1 MSASLSA
8 VRPAWESRP
17 SSPPPPTSPKTPAL
31 SGTVSTRVHHP
42 HAPRNP
48 TKKQAL
54 TLVSHVPDT
63 STCTPYLFETT
74 STHFTLLY
82 TPGFDDPSR
91 DDLEILVSICAFLSS
106 PAAPHIAGILLTHNI
121 TVNRLTGSA
130 RQNQAIVRALCGEHF
145 APRLVL
151 LTTMWNQIPSPAVH
165 AECQRREAQLLAAA
179 SSSSVHGGYGGALRF
194 DGTRAVAEWVLA
206 EMVRTLPAADTAVPQ
221 AQIVAEMAAGTPL
234 AQTRAGRVILDERE
248 RREKQ
253 REGEYQE
260 ELEEERERLRA
271 KQAER
276 ARLTRQ
282 VGGGGGHHR
291 GGSSRTRRDG
301 GFAGAPWEPTGAVD
315 WQYQAEVR
323 MAYGNSRH
331 DEQQGHGGLPPVLPF
346 DTSSRPTQKPWA
358 HSIPSAP
365 PSAHPVTALASQVD
379 PGVDRQ
385 TDGFLLL

>member
-1 MSASLSA
+1 M
-8 VRPAWESRP
+8 
-17 SSPPPPTSPKTPAL
+17 
-31 SGTVSTRVHHP
+31 
-42 HAPRNP
+42 
-48 TKKQAL
+48 
-54 TLVSHVPDT
+54 
-63 STCTPYLFETT
+63 
-74 STHFTLLY
+74 
-82 TPGFDDPSR
+82 
-91 DDLEILVSICAFLSS
+91 SICAFLSS

-206 EMVRTLPAADTAVPQ
+206 EMVRTLPAADTAAPQ

-253 REGEYQE
+253 REGEYRE
-260 ELEEERERLRA
+260 ELEKERERLRA

-276 ARLTRQ
+276 ARLTRR
-282 VGGGGGHHR
+282 VGVCRRPLGAHR
-291 GGSSRTRRDG
+291 CSGLAVSSRSPDGVWKLEARRATG
-301 GFAGAPWEPTGAVD
+301 TWRPAAGV
-315 WQYQAEVR
+315 
-323 MAYGNSRH
+323 
-331 DEQQGHGGLPPVLPF
+331 
-346 DTSSRPTQKPWA
+346 
-358 HSIPSAP
+358 
-365 PSAHPVTALASQVD
+365 AL
-379 PGVDRQ
+379 RY
-385 TDGFLLL
+385 